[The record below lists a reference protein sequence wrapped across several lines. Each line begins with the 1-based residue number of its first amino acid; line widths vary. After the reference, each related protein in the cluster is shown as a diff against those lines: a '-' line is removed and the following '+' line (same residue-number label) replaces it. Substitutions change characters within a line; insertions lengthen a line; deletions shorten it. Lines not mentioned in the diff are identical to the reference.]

1 MSETANTPDL
11 SLYPS
16 THVQT
21 AYHPVNELGMPES
34 RPQPWISL
42 CGDWLT
48 SLGFEQG
55 RRLTVQCGWRR
66 LVITVDGD

>member
-1 MSETANTPDL
+1 MSETTNIPDL

-16 THVQT
+16 TCMRT
-21 AYHPVNELGMPES
+21 AYHPVDESGVRVS

-48 SLGFEQG
+48 GFGFEQG